1 MDDQLLAELR
11 GLRSDLVGHA
21 ERLSAI
27 ETLLHSI
34 AGNGQPGRLTTLE
47 MKVSR
52 LIEWKYWLMG
62 AAAGLG
68 ITGGLLE
75 HILFHALK

>member
-1 MDDQLLAELR
+1 MDDQLLIELR
-11 GLRSDLVGHA
+11 GMRSDLLGHA

-47 MKVSR
+47 SKVSR

-68 ITGGLLE
+68 IAGGLIE
-75 HILFHALK
+75 RVLFHN